1 MSHTERI
8 HEDEEDL
15 ENLKSQIDQIAQL
28 KEDYQ
33 SQKYKFYCNKLEN
46 SQSLLVGL
54 NPFHFEE
61 RFYLVE
67 KHSHFTF
74 SLYLVN
80 TN

>member
-33 SQKYKFYCNKLEN
+33 SQ
-46 SQSLLVGL
+46 Q
-54 NPFHFEE
+54 
-61 RFYLVE
+61 
-67 KHSHFTF
+67 
-74 SLYLVN
+74 
-80 TN
+80 